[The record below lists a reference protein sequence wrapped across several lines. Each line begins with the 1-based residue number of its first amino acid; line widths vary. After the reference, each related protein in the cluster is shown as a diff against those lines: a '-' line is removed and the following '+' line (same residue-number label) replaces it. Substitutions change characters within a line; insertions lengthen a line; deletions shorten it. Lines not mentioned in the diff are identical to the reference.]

1 MEYLTMKKKIG
12 ILEHAFAAAVG
23 AYYSINLT
31 KNLVPGSMYQVI
43 GDTEYSLNEQM
54 NLPENARFSDV
65 VKYWGN
71 KLSPEEQENYFEFF
85 SISNLL
91 TKFQDGQT
99 HVFHRYWTQSAVFE
113 PMLAEQHIVMYKD
126 EENED
131 ILAVSYVLDLTQK
144 FKEEKYK
151 KELEK
156 KQQELEEALQ
166 EARQVRKL
174 RELQVAL
181 KAVDDI
187 LDNIALLDNISSEDE
202 LNQVMPD
209 LLAALGRY
217 SVSDRAYIF
226 TWTSPERNVLRMTH
240 EWCAEGVSP
249 TMGDMQNLKME
260 DMPNWSLRLNNGE
273 AIISK
278 DWDVEKEKTPEE
290 YTLFDGQDIH
300 SLIVIP
306 ILSSKKLNGY
316 IGFDNPEQSK
326 TALSVRLLTSV
337 GGHIGGLKE
346 NLFMMKE
353 LEKKQE
359 SLKESLDEI
368 GKEKKILE
376 ALSVDYTSV
385 YYCDLLNDTILA
397 VKECDYTNSVL
408 SEKDIIYG
416 LRSYSYRLQ
425 YYYDHYVIH
434 ESAPD
439 FLQKLSADSLRKYL
453 TKNNRFGY
461 RFRTRPNKAGQQC
474 FEVQIVRLSDSDGF
488 KVVMGYRYID
498 DIIAEQEKQKI
509 QLENALAN
517 ATLNSEIID
526 SISKIYWLIYRMDLM
541 TGIYEEVS
549 AGHEMHKLTGKR
561 GNTEEVFKEICGTIV
576 SKQHQKMMEK
586 FLDTSTLAKRLRDT
600 ESIAMEYCASSG
612 SWHLAR
618 FIVKKR
624 DKEGNV
630 INVLYV
636 VRQID

>member
-54 NLPENARFSDV
+54 SLPENARFSDV

-71 KLSPEEQENYFEFF
+71 KLSPEEQESYFEFF
-85 SISNLL
+85 SVSNLL
-91 TKFQDGQT
+91 AKFQEGQT

-131 ILAVSYVLDLTQK
+131 ILAISYVLDLTQK

-156 KQQELEEALQ
+156 NQQELEEALQ
-166 EARQVRKL
+166 DARQVRKL

-187 LDNIALLDNISSEDE
+187 LDNIALLDNISSEAE

-240 EWCAEGVSP
+240 EWCADGVSP

-273 AIISK
+273 AIVSK
-278 DWDVEKEKTPEE
+278 DWDAEKEKTPEE
-290 YTLFDGQDIH
+290 YALFDGQDIH

-397 VKECDYTNSVL
+397 VKECDYTNSAL
-408 SEKDIIYG
+408 SEKDIIYPVALG
-416 LRSYSYRLQ
+416 IWQ
-425 YYYDHYVIH
+425 D
-434 ESAPD
+434 
-439 FLQKLSADSLRKYL
+439 LS
-453 TKNNRFGY
+453 
-461 RFRTRPNKAGQQC
+461 
-474 FEVQIVRLSDSDGF
+474 
-488 KVVMGYRYID
+488 
-498 DIIAEQEKQKI
+498 
-509 QLENALAN
+509 
-517 ATLNSEIID
+517 
-526 SISKIYWLIYRMDLM
+526 
-541 TGIYEEVS
+541 
-549 AGHEMHKLTGKR
+549 
-561 GNTEEVFKEICGTIV
+561 
-576 SKQHQKMMEK
+576 
-586 FLDTSTLAKRLRDT
+586 
-600 ESIAMEYCASSG
+600 
-612 SWHLAR
+612 
-618 FIVKKR
+618 
-624 DKEGNV
+624 
-630 INVLYV
+630 
-636 VRQID
+636 

>member
-586 FLDTSTLAKRLRDT
+586 FLDTSGFL
-600 ESIAMEYCASSG
+600 
-612 SWHLAR
+612 
-618 FIVKKR
+618 
-624 DKEGNV
+624 
-630 INVLYV
+630 
-636 VRQID
+636 